1 MKWILL
7 PIVTVSLAGCN
18 TASIRAYSGTFS
30 VHSAGK
36 ASQFIDLANQPGMTQ
51 HAPTEL
57 ELSVSL
63 EFVSQM
69 GSDGAVEIE
78 LKNINAKNG
87 STPLFE
93 TKGPW
98 NLRSTQNRTSA
109 TWSIDSDTEL
119 NITQLWVVRCFLSYW
134 RDKTPQEG
142 TKDEIEFD
150 GRNSVM
156 YSPGTAGLVS
166 RTWKT
171 LEDSY
176 ADLPDMP
183 NRESIPIRSE
193 VGGSIVY
200 SLDSNGTVLTAKGEK
215 KSTSRIASRVAGSS
229 SLSVDF
235 QQKSISP
242 VDRTLT
248 YGFTYPFTKASQAD
262 ENEKGIQEKNLDG
275 ATLDQLLVKA
285 AKKNPT
291 TKERNAVFLQLRA
304 LFYLKKEAS
313 QEAVNAIL
321 KPGVSE
327 TIKGLVLE
335 ALTGSGITESQVA
348 FARVLEAERDSPGF
362 QDRLA
367 MLMSITNMEPTCQA
381 ILMKSAFGP
390 STNIDVRYAA
400 QLVVGGNIRRSLVK
414 NKAQAE
420 VFSTRLSDALKS
432 APDDDMR
439 LNLLYAL
446 GNAADSNRLP
456 LQLQYLKDQSAVL
469 RAAAVHSLRHLLS
482 DQIRADLAVM
492 KKTETDKN
500 VLKEIDSVLS
510 TQ

>member
-1 MKWILL
+1 VKWILL
-7 PIVTVSLAGCN
+7 TIVTVSLAGCN
-18 TASIRAYSGTFS
+18 GTAPRAFSGTFS
-30 VHSAGK
+30 ANSAGK
-36 ASQFIDLANQPGMTQ
+36 ATQFIDLANQPGTTQ
-51 HAPTEL
+51 HAPTEV
-57 ELSVSL
+57 EISVNL
-63 EFVSQM
+63 EFVSKVDP
-69 GSDGAVEIE
+69 DGTIEIE
-78 LKNINAKNG
+78 LKNIIAR
-87 STPLFE
+87 SATTPLFE
-93 TKGPW
+93 AKAPW
-98 NLRSTQNRTSA
+98 NLRTKLNQKGGIG
-109 TWSIDSDTEL
+109 SIDSDTEL

-134 RDKTPQEG
+134 RDKVPQDG
-142 TKDEIEFD
+142 TKDEVEFD
-150 GRNSVM
+150 GRNTVV

-193 VGGSIVY
+193 VSGSISY
-200 SLDSNGTVLTAKGEK
+200 TLDSNGTVLTAKGEK

-235 QQKSISP
+235 QQKPITP

-248 YGFTYPFTKASQAD
+248 YGFTYPFTKASKAD

-275 ATLDQLLVKA
+275 ATLDQLWVKA

-304 LFYLKKEAS
+304 LFYLQKEAS
-313 QEAVNAIL
+313 EAAVTAIL

-335 ALTGSGITESQVA
+335 ALTGSGTTESQVA
-348 FARVLEAERDSPGF
+348 FARVLEAERETEGF
-362 QDRLA
+362 HDRLT
-367 MLMSITNMEPTCQA
+367 MLMPITNMEPTCQA
-381 ILMKSAFGP
+381 ILMRSAFDP
-390 STNIDVRYAA
+390 SVNIDDRYAA
-400 QLVVGGNIRRSLVK
+400 QLVVGGNIRRCLNK

-420 VFSTRLSDALKS
+420 AFSTRLSDALKS

-446 GNAADSNRLP
+446 GNAADPSRLP
-456 LQLQYLKDQSAVL
+456 LQLQFLKDQSPVL

-482 DQIRADLAVM
+482 DQIRADLATM
-492 KKTETDKN
+492 RKAETNKN
-500 VLKEIDSVLS
+500 VIKEIESLLS
-510 TQ
+510 Q